1 MSRHPSNNHVA
12 VVRAIGAKPR
22 ASAMP
27 PGASLRR
34 NAFGKLVFEDAAG
47 GVHED
52 VFPVRAFP
60 IDAALE
66 NIALVSAEGH
76 ELLWIE
82 RLADLAAADRALIVD
97 ELDAREFMPE
107 ISRILEVSSYA
118 TPSHWRVETDRGPT
132 RLTLKSEQDI
142 RRVAGPLL
150 LISDDN
156 GIHFLIR
163 DMTALDRQSRK
174 LLDRFL

>member
-1 MSRHPSNNHVA
+1 MSPYPSPVA
-12 VVRAIGAKPR
+12 IVRTLKVEEPR
-22 ASAMP
+22 STIP
-27 PGASLRR
+27 PGASLSR
-34 NAFGKLVFEDAAG
+34 NAFGKLVYVEADG
-47 GVHED
+47 TVHTD
-52 VFPVRAFP
+52 VAPVRAFP

-66 NIALVSAEGH
+66 NIALVSADGH
-76 ELLWIE
+76 ELLWIA
-82 RLADLAAADRALIVD
+82 RLADLDDAARTLIAE

-107 ISRILEVSSYA
+107 ILRILEVSSYA
-118 TPSHWRVETDRGPT
+118 TPSQWQVETDRGPT

-163 DMTALDRQSRK
+163 DMTALDRLSRK

>member
-1 MSRHPSNNHVA
+1 MSPHPSNPVA
-12 VVRAIGAKPR
+12 TVHTLKAEAPR
-22 ASAMP
+22 AAIP
-27 PGASLRR
+27 PGASLSR
-34 NAFGKLVFEDAAG
+34 NAFGKLVYVDADG
-47 GVHED
+47 IVHVD

-60 IDAALE
+60 IDAAFE
-66 NIALVSAEGH
+66 NIALVSADGH
-76 ELLWIE
+76 ELLWIA
-82 RLADLAAADRALIVD
+82 RLADLDADRQLIAE

-107 ISRILEVSSYA
+107 IRRILAVSSYA
-118 TPSHWRVETDRGPT
+118 TPSHWQVETDRGPT

-163 DMTALDRQSRK
+163 DMTALDRLSRK